1 MTPNQ
6 DQTLAALSPD
16 PRDSTTP
23 APLVPNTATR
33 TQIAQDRAA
42 PLQAGL
48 TQDSLVETL
57 DEPAWYDVAGAVF
70 MTETTVMQ
78 AALAMGAREGIGT
91 DETVPHDWNL
101 YSYYG
106 RNREQYKDLEWLVL
120 RGEFDG
126 IRGER
131 AFRAKAQV
139 ARENLRLAETIEK
152 GGVAGHIAG
161 MGLSLFD
168 VTSLMS
174 FGALARAGK
183 GASLLSR
190 ATRGAA
196 VGLGDSAVQEGAL
209 QYMDPT
215 RSPEDAFMSI
225 GTGTFLGAGLG
236 SLFHHLP
243 ADSRLNPDHPQ
254 NPLRPDV
261 PDNAVSE
268 FKLGQTP
275 EEGVTVGNRFGS
287 MGAAGVDETATEMAT
302 GKGLGGMADKAFV
315 KILGHGTPVARM
327 AHYLPGTRTALTRLV
342 DLGGRLTRAMA
353 NGQAHA
359 PEAESLRT
367 LYLQKGRATQ
377 TVATDNFR
385 KLNMNLGQSAAATA
399 ANDTASRMTAG
410 RWDRNMFR
418 REAFDRMVFVEQS
431 NRMLGEQRS
440 QAEIVGQ
447 LQAQHGM
454 SEADANMA
462 YGLIRETANNNM
474 AYYQELFDEA
484 KKVGLAEDDVANLG
498 GAYGLPV
505 QYVRSAIN
513 EDRQGF
519 KSALYRLLVDEPD
532 ASWLDEHLL
541 TLVDHKTGADG
552 KVTTEPRFKSVDE
565 LRADQQAWTDTLQT
579 WRGDAERAAR
589 DAAEEA
595 FESSQRKLFA
605 AADVF
610 NEAKVG
616 LKAIAKEVKAQSAK
630 AMKLQAR
637 AAEADWHGRNVG
649 YAVARVEKAEAKIAD
664 LERRAG
670 GDPLDL
676 AGGLQRSLDDTGTAI
691 DSAFADASAASGTAR
706 EADSLVQRLRGEKDP
721 LLEQRRANV
730 DPGIAQAHIDQINQ
744 ELKVARAEREQAQRD
759 LAEARGRLDQAAAEQ
774 AELQDWMTATAR
786 EIERHRKAYDEAE
799 LGAGYR
805 DVLDGDMDRIQVLKQ
820 AAHDADQ
827 NTRFLREQM
836 KVIKKGVKVTDAELD
851 AAIKESRQ
859 ARRTRRKLEG
869 ATPLSKYIDDLVSA
883 MSGQDRFPAGL
894 LLDDVPETGRFKERR
909 FKWTKELWQGMADK
923 GFVESDLGLLA
934 DRYARDVGGRL
945 ALHKAL
951 DGRKRADVLQD
962 VLDEYDAAERA
973 AKTEKER
980 KRIVAMRHAAV
991 KDVEASINRI
1001 LGKHEIGDDGAIPW
1015 LAAKLGNLGYIR
1027 IAGGIVFTAMS
1038 DIATAIVAAPG
1049 FISGARKAGKEY
1061 QDILRRASAGDKDAL
1076 QLRMIL
1082 ESFESGA
1089 HMASTINANGG
1100 GMRDHIGFGT
1110 GTTRAV
1116 SGKIDK
1122 MLEFTGERVNVLSGL
1137 AGLSNA
1143 VRRTAGLVQLANI
1156 QRWVKDWDNLS
1167 PAQQT
1172 DLAAIGIGKT
1182 EAKRMAQ
1189 LFEKH
1194 GRVPGQIDDAQR
1206 ALMTPEEIAHAES
1219 FKSTLFDPG
1228 MSKWVTEPDGDYMAD
1243 VLNTALLKTQQRASY
1258 TSGFGHMPLMMDK
1271 AYGKLFF
1278 QFQSYAFQFT
1288 NNFVLAGM
1296 QRGAVTGDYLKL
1308 ATALGTSFAMAGVV
1322 SAIRAHMRGE
1332 DPDTWDNS
1340 KWANEIVSRSGIMGW
1355 TQPYADAAI
1364 KLFGNNVNE
1373 ILGGS
1378 YLQPTS
1384 KFQQN
1389 TWAESLLGPW
1399 FGTFGQGSRA
1409 LGDLAT
1415 GDLTAAGEKAF
1426 KLIPLNQQ
1434 ISVGGLL
1441 LEAFK

>member
-1 MTPNQ
+1 MDNLEP
-6 DQTLAALSPD
+6 
-16 PRDSTTP
+16 TTP

-42 PLQAGL
+42 PLQTGL
-48 TQDSLVETL
+48 TQDALVDTL
-57 DEPAWYDVAGAVF
+57 DEPAWYEVANAIF
-70 MTETTVMQ
+70 HKENTVMQ
-78 AALAMGAREGIGT
+78 AALAMGARDGIGT
-91 DETVPHDWNL
+91 DELVPHDWNV
-101 YSYYG
+101 YSYYL
-106 RNREQYKDLEWLVL
+106 RNRDMYKDLEWLVL

-126 IRGER
+126 IRGVR

-139 ARENLRLAETIEK
+139 ARENLESAEIIEK
-152 GGVAGHIAG
+152 GGIGGQIAG

-168 VTSLMS
+168 LTSLMS

-183 GASLLSR
+183 GATVLHR
-190 ATRGAA
+190 AMRGGA
-196 VGLGDSAVQEGAL
+196 VAGADSAVQEAAL
-209 QYMDPT
+209 QHMDPT
-215 RSPEDAFMSI
+215 RSAEDAFMAI
-225 GTGTFLGAGLG
+225 GTSVFIGAGLAPV
-236 SLFHHLP
+236 FNYLP
-243 ADSRLNPDHPQ
+243 HNSPLNPSHPQ

-275 EEGVTVGNRFGS
+275 DEGVTVGNRFGS

-302 GKGLGGMADKAFV
+302 GTGLGGMADKAFV

-377 TVATDNFR
+377 TAATDNFR
-385 KLNMNLGQSAAATA
+385 KLNMALGQSAAATA

-410 RWDRNMFR
+410 RWDRNLFR

-462 YGLIRETANNNM
+462 YGLIRDTANNNM

-484 KKVGLAEDDVANLG
+484 KKLGLAEDDVANLG
-498 GAYGLPV
+498 GSYGLPV

-532 ASWLDEHLL
+532 ASWLDEHMLS
-541 TLVDHKTGADG
+541 LVDHKTGADG
-552 KVTTEPRFKSVDE
+552 KVTSEPRYASVDE

-616 LKAIAKEVKAQSAK
+616 LKAVEKEVKAQSAK

-649 YAVARVEKAEAKIAD
+649 YAVARVEKAEAKIAA

-676 AGGLQRSLDDTGTAI
+676 AGDIQRSLDDTGTAI

-706 EADSLVQRLRGEKDP
+706 EADSLVQRLRGQKDP

-759 LAEARGRLDQAAAEQ
+759 LAEARGRLDQAASEQ

-869 ATPLSKYIDDLVSA
+869 ATPLSKYIDDLVNA
-883 MSGQDRFPAGL
+883 MASQDRFPAGL

-909 FKWTKELWQGMADK
+909 FKWTKELWTEMADK

-951 DGRKRADVLQD
+951 DGRKKADVLQD

-1001 LGKHEIGDDGAIPW
+1001 LGKHEIGDDGAVPW

-1049 FISGARKAGKEY
+1049 FISGARKAGQQY
-1061 QDILRRASAGDKDAL
+1061 QDILKRASAGDKDAL

-1116 SGKIDK
+1116 SGRIDK

-1182 EAKRMAQ
+1182 EAKRLAQ

-1206 ALMTPEEIAHAES
+1206 ALMSPEEIAHAES

-1288 NNFVLAGM
+1288 NNFVLAGI
-1296 QRGAVTGDYLKL
+1296 QRGAVTGDYLRL